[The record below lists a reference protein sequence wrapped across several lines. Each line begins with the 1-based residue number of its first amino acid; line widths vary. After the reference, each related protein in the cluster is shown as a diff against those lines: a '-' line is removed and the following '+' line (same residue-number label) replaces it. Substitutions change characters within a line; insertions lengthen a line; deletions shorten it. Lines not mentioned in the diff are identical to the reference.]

1 MKNIEIMQG
10 VGLAAILAMVL
21 LSFTFVFAGDDFGYD
36 PETDTYLEDRAAK
49 ETPRETISPEALED
63 QYEESLEPR
72 TINPSGNYFTGDG
85 GYSGDFCTGCGDG
98 DNPLKEI
105 HIQDSSTVLMRFD
118 DTGTA
123 VSTWDIGIPSE
134 SHRFIIQD
142 VLTGFV
148 PFAVEEGA
156 ASDTLV
162 IDGSVVGI
170 GTSTPED
177 VVEGTGRSAL
187 FIEGSLNPGLILN
200 QTGSGARKWMIFPSA
215 LDGGL
220 LFGNSEGN
228 NYDMVIEDNGNV
240 GIGTTFADY
249 KLEVNGTIYANSVE
263 VASSRELKEN
273 IEIMDANDAAAV
285 LQGLDPVGFNYK
297 ETPEKRRLGFIAED
311 VPDIV
316 ATKDRK
322 GVSSIDIVAV
332 LTSVVKQQQKTI
344 AELSEKVAE
353 LDDALR
359 HRPPCDDSFEN
370 KPHALDNSN

>member
-1 MKNIEIMQG
+1 MEI
-10 VGLAAILAMVL
+10 
-21 LSFTFVFAGDDFGYD
+21 D
-36 PETDTYLEDRAAK
+36 
-49 ETPRETISPEALED
+49 
-63 QYEESLEPR
+63 
-72 TINPSGNYFTGDG
+72 
-85 GYSGDFCTGCGDG
+85 
-98 DNPLKEI
+98 
-105 HIQDSSTVLMRFD
+105 IQDVSTVLMRFD

-123 VSTWDIGIPSE
+123 VSTWDIGIPGE

-142 VLTGFV
+142 VLSDTV

-156 ASDTLV
+156 ADDTLV
-162 IDGSVVGI
+162 IDGGVVGI

-177 VVEGTGRSAL
+177 VVEGTGLSAL
-187 FIEGSLNPGLILN
+187 FIEGTLNPGLILN

-220 LFGNSEGN
+220 LFGNSDGN

-273 IEIMDANDAAAV
+273 IEILDGNDAAAV
-285 LQGLDPVGFNYK
+285 LQGLEPVGFNYK

-311 VPDIV
+311 VPDLV

-322 GVSSIDIVAV
+322 GLSSIDIVAV
-332 LTSVVKQQQKTI
+332 LTTVVKQQQKTI

-353 LDDALR
+353 LDNALR
-359 HRPPCDDSFEN
+359 HRPSCGDSFE
-370 KPHALDNSN
+370 KESHALENPN